1 MELDTTAALGLIG
14 GGVALVSPAVA
25 WLAKQNVR
33 LQKQLEILNEAR
45 TGDLKENTN
54 KALETANAVHE
65 AVSALQTI
73 HGTTPPR

>member
-33 LQKQLEILNEAR
+33 LQRQLETLNEAR
-45 TGDLKENTN
+45 AVDLKDNTN
-54 KALETANAVHE
+54 KALETANAVNE
-65 AVSALQTI
+65 AVSALQAL